1 MIIELLKILSSI
13 FLTTVLV
20 FGYGNHFKQDPIL
33 TIEDIPYTQL
43 YDLEDFIEEYEEF
56 KEEDNTIHETTPSGD
71 VILLYNKETEQ
82 FQYYSNTEI
91 PYRYLE
97 VVARKFVLTYDCLE
111 LYVDKNKEYQT
122 LLQKT

>member
-56 KEEDNTIHETTPSGD
+56 KEEDNTTHESPRE
-71 VILLYNKETEQ
+71 LLSLPPKLM
-82 FQYYSNTEI
+82 FIS
-91 PYRYLE
+91 LE
-97 VVARKFVLTYDCLE
+97 VIYYCVRFFL
-111 LYVDKNKEYQT
+111 
-122 LLQKT
+122 